1 MEKYFVDNSYK
12 TIAIYGYAEL
22 GHRLYDELK
31 DSKETKIKYI
41 IDQNKDNLYENI
53 DIYKPEDILP
63 QVDVIVITPI
73 FAYAEIERN
82 LIERIDYKIV
92 SLSDV
97 IAEM

>member
-1 MEKYFVDNSYK
+1 MMNSR
-12 TIAIYGYAEL
+12 IL
-22 GHRLYDELK
+22 RRRN
-31 DSKETKIKYI
+31 
-41 IDQNKDNLYENI
+41 QNKDNLYENI